1 MPHRASRLSMALA
14 PALIL
19 GGLVFGVS
27 GCTQFP
33 EVNASVSDEMA
44 NKPYPDLVPIHTLRR
59 ASTALASPR
68 KTPTPSPPAPMPS
81 DPVPP
86 RSSGAKRS
94 MPRPAPGWSAELGR
108 KGVKAALRP

>member
-33 EVNASVSDEMA
+33 EVHASVSDEMA
-44 NKPYPDLVPIHTLRR
+44 NKPYPDLVPIHTLRARIDSPTLTPQNADAVAAR
-59 ASTALASPR
+59 ADAL
-68 KTPTPSPPAPMPS
+68 
-81 DPVPP
+81 
-86 RSSGAKRS
+86 RSRA
-94 MPRPAPGWSAELGR
+94 
-108 KGVKAALRP
+108 AALKRREAVDAQTRARMERGVR